1 MQFVLNQLGRAV
13 PAGVAV
19 CLLLVCGGVYWG
31 QNYTTVSRAGDITL
45 AVEADL
51 AMAHE
56 DGVQAHATP
65 ANEAAARESRRSV
78 ATKIVTK
85 RRAGLGLVNRGHSTV
100 YEATFPE
107 FPSISSFLRDVNR
120 ILGTSH
126 SSDMAEFTTVDW
138 SLVWDELR
146 TPTWSNREWS
156 GIVTT
161 DVLCATDKAV
171 SLLEHRSEYTGGA
184 HPNPWFVS
192 RNFIDDHGK
201 ARELKLAELFDP
213 SSGWA
218 DQLTLYCSN
227 DLRRQ
232 GASYLAPLD
241 DTDPNAITRIVTLDA
256 DDFRTFGL
264 SATALWIFFGPYHV
278 GTYAE
283 GNYSVKVPYEE
294 LERFLTADSPAR
306 LFRPSERGSR

>member
-1 MQFVLNQLGRAV
+1 MQSVLNHLGRAV
-13 PAGVAV
+13 AAGVAV

-31 QNYTTVSRAGDITL
+31 QNHTTVSRAGDIAL

-65 ANEAAARESRRSV
+65 AESDVLRASRQSI
-78 ATKIVTK
+78 ATKIVAK

-107 FPSISSFLRDVNR
+107 FPTTSPFLRDVSR
-120 ILGTSH
+120 ILSASH
-126 SSDMAEFTTVDW
+126 TADMVEFTTVDW
-138 SLVWDELR
+138 SLVRDELR

-171 SLLEHRSEYTGGA
+171 SLLEHRWEDTGGA
-184 HPNPWFVS
+184 HGNPWFVS

-218 DQLTLYCSN
+218 EHLTGYCSN

-232 GASYLAPLD
+232 GASYLSPPDAS
-241 DTDPNAITRIVTLDA
+241 DPNAVTRTVSLEA
-256 DDFRTFGL
+256 DDLTTFGL
-264 SATALWIFFGPYHV
+264 TSTALWIFFGPYHV

>member
-1 MQFVLNQLGRAV
+1 
-13 PAGVAV
+13 
-19 CLLLVCGGVYWG
+19 
-31 QNYTTVSRAGDITL
+31 
-45 AVEADL
+45 
-51 AMAHE
+51 
-56 DGVQAHATP
+56 
-65 ANEAAARESRRSV
+65 
-78 ATKIVTK
+78 
-85 RRAGLGLVNRGHSTV
+85 
-100 YEATFPE
+100 
-107 FPSISSFLRDVNR
+107 
-120 ILGTSH
+120 
-126 SSDMAEFTTVDW
+126 MAEFTTVDW

-161 DVLCATDKAV
+161 DVLCATDQAV

-201 ARELKLAELFDP
+201 ARELKLAELFGP

-241 DTDPNAITRIVTLDA
+241 DTDPNAVTRIVTLDA